1 MKDGE
6 GRNILELFYADIDRW
21 SYTFQHVTLMTRIAN
36 TSAVVKEAQG
46 TNAVIVM
53 ERSILTDRYVFAEM
67 LRAQGKLNPLEWDL
81 YQRWYDLLTGFMPID
96 GIIHL
101 DTDVETCI
109 ERIKLRARP
118 GEVTPEEYLRD
129 LDAAHRSWLSD
140 TSHPVLSLSTTDG
153 STHEDRVRIVLDFI
167 AHLRQRQSSPPG
179 SPVAALYSTPV
190 KKGSRSTEAV
200 ESPNSINDLADETKD
215 LLLS

>member
-167 AHLRQRQSSPPG
+167 QHLRQRQTSPPG
-179 SPVAALYSTPV
+179 SPIDALYSTPV
-190 KKGSRSTEAV
+190 KKGSRSTEVA
-200 ESPNSINDLADETKD
+200 ESPNAINDLADDTKD
-215 LLLS
+215 SMLS